1 MYSMKAAVVLGA
13 AAAARAQLTTSTT
26 SRFSNATTTADVVY
40 TTEVVTAFT
49 TYCPAATMIHIGNK
63 TYTVTSATT
72 LTITDCPCT
81 VHKPVPTGPA
91 GGADECAKK
100 CNDQFDACQLAP
112 DANHSFCASQLATCV
127 GYNPFPNSGYK
138 KPTACS
144 AAPGPAPTQP
154 AGGKDC
160 AAKCVDAFNK
170 CQVAPDAN
178 HSFCA
183 SQLATCVGYNPFG
196 DGTFVTPTAC
206 SAAPATTAVQP
217 TGSPDCAAKCV
228 DAFNKC
234 QVAPDANHSFCA
246 SQLATCVGY
255 NPFGDGTFVT
265 PTACSAGGV
274 TPTGTAPTGTAP
286 TGTAPTGTPP
296 AVTAGAGHMSPALA
310 MLALGA
316 VALL

>member
-13 AAAARAQLTTSTT
+13 AAVASAQLTT
-26 SRFSNATTTADVVY
+26 SRFSNATATADVVY

-81 VHKPVPTGPA
+81 IHKPVPTGPA

-144 AAPGPAPTQP
+144 AAA
-154 AGGKDC
+154 
-160 AAKCVDAFNK
+160 
-170 CQVAPDAN
+170 
-178 HSFCA
+178 
-183 SQLATCVGYNPFG
+183 
-196 DGTFVTPTAC
+196 
-206 SAAPATTAVQP
+206 ATTAAQP

-246 SQLATCVGY
+246 SQLASCVGY
-255 NPFGDGTFVT
+255 NPFSDGNYVT
-265 PTACSAGGV
+265 PTACSAPGGA
-274 TPTGTAPTGTAP
+274 TPTGTAP